1 VASHFAAEQA
11 ARRLEESRRF
21 EELSRSLA
29 FMAHDLRNL
38 ANELSLTL
46 ANARS
51 HIQNPEFQK
60 DLLLSMEESVAGM
73 QRLLDN
79 PFLLVFLGVT
89 LPTVLYLIWGI
100 LEIAQI
106 PLAPS

>member
-1 VASHFAAEQA
+1 
-11 ARRLEESRRF
+11 
-21 EELSRSLA
+21 
-29 FMAHDLRNL
+29 MAHETTAEHRGGRP
-38 ANELSLTL
+38 A
-46 ANARS
+46 
-51 HIQNPEFQK
+51 F
-60 DLLLSMEESVAGM
+60 M